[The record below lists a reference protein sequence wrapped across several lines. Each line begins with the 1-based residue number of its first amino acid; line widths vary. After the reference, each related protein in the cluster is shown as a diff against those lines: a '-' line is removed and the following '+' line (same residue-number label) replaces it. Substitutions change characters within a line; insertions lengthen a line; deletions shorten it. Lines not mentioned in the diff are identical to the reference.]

1 MPDEAKAK
9 KRSRRGSG
17 SVFQKANSS
26 HWVVQYYKYDPEK
39 GKSVRVRE
47 YTKLRNRTAA
57 QKVLNDR
64 LSKIDRGE
72 QFETSRPVTVGQ
84 LYEALKTYTENN
96 SHSKRG
102 VAGIGWRWKHLKP
115 FFAGMRAANV
125 TTDAVEKYKHQRRKE
140 GAALATINRELAT
153 LRRAFNYGKRCTP
166 PKVFSV
172 PYIQMFRE
180 NNARQGFVEE
190 AEFAR
195 MTAEARLDGLWMRT
209 FLEVAYSYG
218 WRRGELIGLR
228 VGQVD
233 LRNRTI
239 RLNPGTTKNGEG
251 REVTLTPEV
260 EGLLR
265 ASVEGK
271 EADDF
276 VFTREDGKPVKDFRG
291 AWRNLCVRAGTGR
304 WICGRCGAT
313 LTDAKCTALNGEAQT
328 CGGAR
333 KYSGLI
339 PHDFRRSAAKAAR
352 RAGVPESV
360 IMAMGGWKTSSMF
373 RRYAIVSSA
382 DQRAAV
388 EMIVRQRA
396 ALQIQEKKPISPP
409 FSPPRSKSN
418 SLNNKQGEE
427 TIQ

>member
-1 MPDEAKAK
+1 LPDEAKSK

-17 SVFQKANSS
+17 SVFQKPNSS
-26 HWVVQYYKYDPEK
+26 HWVVQYYKYDPDK

-47 YTKLRNRTAA
+47 YTKLQSRTAA
-57 QKVLNDR
+57 QKVLHDK

-72 QFETSRPVTVGQ
+72 QFETRRPVTVAE
-84 LYEALKTYTENN
+84 LYDALKTYTENN
-96 SHSKRG
+96 SHSKRS

-125 TTDAVEKYKHQRRKE
+125 TTDAVEKFKRQRREE
-140 GAALATINRELAT
+140 GAAPATVNRELAT

-172 PYIQMFRE
+172 PHIQMFRE

-195 MTAEARLDGLWMRT
+195 MAAEARLDGLWLRT

-218 WRRGELIGLR
+218 WRRGELIALR

-239 RLNPGTTKNGEG
+239 RLNPGSTKNGEG
-251 REVTLTPEV
+251 REVTMTPEV
-260 EGLLR
+260 EELLR
-265 ASVEGK
+265 AAMDGK
-271 EADDF
+271 GPDDF

-304 WICGRCGAT
+304 WVCKKCGAS
-313 LTDAKCTALNGEAQT
+313 LTNAKCTVLNVDGKA
-328 CGGAR
+328 CGGGR

-339 PHDFRRSAAKAAR
+339 CHDFRRSAAKAAR

-360 IMAMGGWKTSSMF
+360 IMAMGGWKTPSMF

-388 EMIVRQRA
+388 EMIVRERA
-396 ALQIQEKKPISPP
+396 ELRAREEKLLSPP

-418 SLNNKQGEE
+418 NLDDERGED